1 MWKDPEARD
10 NLRVQGACS
19 KRGGVAMM
27 RNKEMEITS
36 LDSRKLPWSLM
47 FPLPAI
53 LLFFRTISAIHT
65 DLRALRKE
73 AFPLPCPRLP
83 SWGRKGQTLVLA

>member
-10 NLRVQGACS
+10 NLRVQGAWS
-19 KRGGVAMM
+19 KRGRVAMT

-47 FPLPAI
+47 YPLPAHI
-53 LLFFRTISAIHT
+53 AIFQDH
-65 DLRALRKE
+65 LSH
-73 AFPLPCPRLP
+73 PH
-83 SWGRKGQTLVLA
+83 